1 LIRNQTIIPSP
12 PVIVTVTPVTT
23 TTATTTETPTITATA
38 TTTETPTIT
47 ATATTTTSTISATTK
62 SYGCFIESDFNYI
75 GNDIGSLIVP
85 NVGECCNACGTS
97 LNCVVFSYSILNGT
111 CSLKNDIPSIDQRVP
126 ATLVF
131 SGIVT
136 LK

>member
-1 LIRNQTIIPSP
+1 MIRNQTIIPSP

-23 TTATTTETPTITATA
+23 TTA